1 MSDNTVR
8 YKLYSQRLL
17 SIVETVMSLCG
28 ELRLLDSNDVYL
40 DAFNCNVSRDA
51 SICSRDTDLF
61 TYFPLYRQFVSVRFR
76 N

>member
-1 MSDNTVR
+1 
-8 YKLYSQRLL
+8 
-17 SIVETVMSLCG
+17 MSLCG
-28 ELRLLDSNDVYL
+28 ELRLLDSNDVHL